1 MARTFDITGKSG
13 QSYRY
18 TLSEGQPI
26 WPSGGNF
33 LYVKTT
39 KAGLKVIFAGETES
53 LFRGFQARWDE
64 ARAQHG
70 ATDILLRLNISG
82 AVRRA
87 ERDDIAL
94 KHRAPMNPDVV
105 DDEPEAEPRAQ
116 AAEGQGESAAP

>member
-1 MARTFDITGKSG
+1 MARTFDIAGKSG

-33 LYVKTT
+33 LYVKMT
-39 KAGLKVIFAGETES
+39 KSGPKVIFAGETES
-53 LFRGFQARWDE
+53 LFRGFQARWEE
-64 ARAQHG
+64 ATNEHG
-70 ATDILLRLNISG
+70 ATHIFLRLNIAG

-94 KHRAPMNPDVV
+94 KHRPPMNKDLPE
-105 DDEPEAEPRAQ
+105 EPEPRVAAE
-116 AAEGQGESAAP
+116 EGQGENLGP

>member
-1 MARTFDITGKSG
+1 MARTFDIAGKSG

-33 LYVKTT
+33 LYVKMT
-39 KAGLKVIFAGETES
+39 KAGPKVLFAGETES
-53 LFRGFQARWDE
+53 LFRGFQARWEE
-64 ARAQHG
+64 AKNEHG
-70 ATDILLRLNISG
+70 ATDIFLRLNIAG

-94 KHRAPMNPDVV
+94 QHRPAMNHDLPEE
-105 DDEPEAEPRAQ
+105 EPEAESRP
-116 AAEGQGESAAP
+116 AAEQGDSPAP